1 MKKRWPVQIQCKKQ
15 GTQSLCPGTSQRDGV
30 GREVEEGFKMVGHMY
45 IHGWFT
51 SKYDK
56 NHHNIVKYLASN

>member
-1 MKKRWPVQIQCKKQ
+1 MTSANSMQETGHPE
-15 GTQSLCPGTSQRDGV
+15 LGTSQRDGV

-56 NHHNIVKYLASN
+56 NHHNIVKYLPSN